1 MLNFSALRHYRR
13 SLNTMEMNKIEFL
26 RYFYYLCVLFKPRLQ
41 FNGKEKDPL
50 YFSGDNPL
58 SSRE

>member
-1 MLNFSALRHYRR
+1 
-13 SLNTMEMNKIEFL
+13 MEMNKIEFL

-58 SSRE
+58 SA